1 MLREL
6 GLEARLARALWNG
19 QTGVATVGHGDSH
32 QSPNASKV
40 APGAVGKT
48 ANSAIPGGPLR
59 ATSPA
64 AKIRAVAGKADE
76 RRSGSAPERPEG
88 AAGPD
93 AQRRAPAEAV
103 AAAEVHAPTRGNRKL
118 ERFLAAVNAD
128 ERVRA
133 WWYMAQVTSQRLGMS
148 DHSWVHVQVVLNIS
162 LRLLRLLAKGGIE
175 PAMVADHH
183 MKQRDAE
190 VVVAGGALL
199 HDVGMS
205 IHRADHEAYSL
216 FLAADRLDSLLEGV
230 YDEPE
235 RSVVIAEALHCV
247 IGHRRRGEPYTVE
260 AGVVRVADALDMA
273 QGRSRIPIEGGQFG
287 IHALS
292 AAAIEDVRIEAG
304 DERPVKV
311 EIEMNNS
318 AGIFQVDDLLA
329 TKIRGTPLEGAIEVT
344 AHIPGE
350 TEKRLLPSFR
360 I

>member
-1 MLREL
+1 M
-6 GLEARLARALWNG
+6 EA
-19 QTGVATVGHGDSH
+19 Q
-32 QSPNASKV
+32 
-40 APGAVGKT
+40 
-48 ANSAIPGGPLR
+48 
-59 ATSPA
+59 
-64 AKIRAVAGKADE
+64 
-76 RRSGSAPERPEG
+76 
-88 AAGPD
+88 GPD
-93 AQRRAPAEAV
+93 VRAGSIAEAV
-103 AAAEVHAPTRGNRKL
+103 AKAQVHAPTRGNRKL
-118 ERFLAAVNAD
+118 ERFLEAVNAD

-133 WWYMAQVTSQRLGMS
+133 WWYMAQITSERLGMS
-148 DHSWVHVQVVLNIS
+148 DHSWVHVQVVLNIA
-162 LRLLRLLAKGGIE
+162 LRLMRLLVKGGIE
-175 PAMVADHH
+175 PAMVTDHG
-183 MKQRDAE
+183 MRDRDAE

-216 FLAADRLDSLLEGV
+216 FLVAERLQSLLAES

-235 RSVVIAEALHCV
+235 RTVVIAEILHAI

-273 QGRSRIPIEGGQFG
+273 EGRSRIPVEGGQYG

-292 AAAIEDVRIEAG
+292 AAAIDEIRIEPG

-329 TKIRGTPLEGAIEVT
+329 TKLRGTPLEGHVEVI
-344 AHIPGE
+344 AQVKGE